1 MWALWIGLGGSEC
14 HSVVVIRLARAM
26 SHGRTEIEPAR
37 ATEDH
42 TLAFL
47 PSATGSHTQ
56 ATHESP
62 SQGMRKSRPLSCRKV
77 KDGATASVSGSAE
90 KGRQNNIQHNKLAGG
105 SKFIHLCLGIPVGD
119 TFASLCEV
127 TRTTA
132 LQNLLSTTR

>member
-14 HSVVVIRLARAM
+14 HPVAVIRLARAM

-47 PSATGSHTQ
+47 PSAT
-56 ATHESP
+56 ESP
-62 SQGMRKSRPLSCRKV
+62 TQGMRESRPLSCREV
-77 KDGATASVSGSAE
+77 QDGATASVSGSAE
-90 KGRQNNIQHNKLAGG
+90 KGRQNNRQHNKLAGG